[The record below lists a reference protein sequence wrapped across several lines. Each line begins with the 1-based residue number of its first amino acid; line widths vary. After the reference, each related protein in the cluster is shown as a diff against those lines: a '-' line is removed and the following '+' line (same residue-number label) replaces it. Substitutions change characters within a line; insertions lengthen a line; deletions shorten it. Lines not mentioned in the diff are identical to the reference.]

1 MRERIPFM
9 VRRGRTHLAAKSLA
23 ESVEEYAPNGL
34 PNKRS
39 LATAGRISMRE
50 RLLVDGCDL
59 GSLLNLVGRCEP
71 KSLLNLT
78 GGYEPK
84 SLLNPAGG
92 HGRDTHIGNAYKMP
106 ESGYHTAT

>member
-59 GSLLNLVGRCEP
+59 GSLLNLVGGC
-71 KSLLNLT
+71 
-78 GGYEPK
+78 EPK
-84 SLLNPAGG
+84 SLLNPAGS
-92 HGRDTHIGNAYKMP
+92 HGRDTHMGNAYKMP